1 MLFYQPQQSYTA
13 SVGPLFNPA
22 GGKDSID
29 NLTCVNSNRICSSA
43 ETVAVPFQIFLVI
56 LRHMFRN
63 SGILTTSAIEPA
75 AAGDSFVIIKNFN
88 RCICYTHINLIYD
101 ILIRHG
107 IEYLLYCDVIV
118 ELHSGLFLLG
128 KFKGCGRQRSQ

>member
-1 MLFYQPQQSYTA
+1 
-13 SVGPLFNPA
+13 
-22 GGKDSID
+22 
-29 NLTCVNSNRICSSA
+29 
-43 ETVAVPFQIFLVI
+43 
-56 LRHMFRN
+56 MFRN

-75 AAGDSFVIIKNFN
+75 VGGNSFMIIKNFN
-88 RCICYTHINLIYD
+88 RCICYTHIDLILD

-107 IEYLLYCDVIV
+107 VEHLLYCNVIV